1 MSWVSLR
8 RISESGGREGAK
20 TSAFP
25 ERQVAATSLAQSELA
40 SLYGAHATSVALV
53 CRRLLGDPSAA
64 EDATHEVFLRVQ
76 RHLSRLPAAEEMRP
90 WIYRIATNYCL
101 NELRNRARRE
111 QNDLDELNPKDDGF
125 HDTFVAKDYA
135 ESVLNSLPQRV
146 RSIAWL
152 AFVDGLRQDEIARE
166 LGLSRRTV
174 TSRMR
179 ELRARVNALTPGAQQ
194 LSAHTLLRRST
205 KK

>member
-1 MSWVSLR
+1 MPWVRQSR
-8 RISESGGREGAK
+8 SRESGGKKRAK
-20 TSAFP
+20 TRASP
-25 ERQVAATSLAQSELA
+25 ELPGATGNSSRSDLA
-40 SLYGAHATSVALV
+40 SLYGAHAASVALV

-76 RHLSRLPAAEEMRP
+76 RHLSRLPAADEMRP

-111 QNDLDELNPKDDGF
+111 QSDWEDADPKDDGF
-125 HDTFVAKDYA
+125 HETFIAKDYA
-135 ESVLNSLPQRV
+135 QSLLNGLPQRV
-146 RSIAWL
+146 RPIAWL
-152 AFVDGLRQDEIARE
+152 AFVDGLCQDDIARE

-179 ELRARVNALTPGAQQ
+179 ELRVRMNALTRA
-194 LSAHTLLRRST
+194 R
-205 KK
+205 